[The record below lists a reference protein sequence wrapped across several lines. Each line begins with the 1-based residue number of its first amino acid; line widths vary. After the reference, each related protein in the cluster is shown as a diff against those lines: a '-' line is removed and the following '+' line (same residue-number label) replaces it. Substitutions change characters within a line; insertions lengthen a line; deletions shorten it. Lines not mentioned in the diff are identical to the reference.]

1 MAVAA
6 TARSVRVT
14 RSRRPSYWTAIGGA
28 AVLAALASLPYVV
41 YANVTDLLVNFII
54 LLTLATTWNL
64 LAGYA
69 GLVSV
74 GQQVYIG
81 VGAYTVL
88 VLSNDG
94 VSPFL
99 AIPFATVAAG
109 VAAIPVSLLVL
120 NLRGAY
126 FAIATWVVAEAVGLA
141 VLRVPS
147 LGGGTGA
154 TLGGLAGFDP
164 AVRDALTYWAALAV
178 GAVTL
183 IGCYL
188 LLRSRFGLDL
198 TAIRDNEIGARS
210 VGVRILSAKRIVY
223 IVAAA
228 GAGAAGALLIV
239 SQLNVQAASIFSVE
253 WSAYMIFVAL
263 IGGVGTVEGPILGTI
278 IFFVLQQSLADRGAW
293 YLIIV
298 GAIAVAMAMW
308 VPRGLWGLVDDRF
321 HVRLFPVGYWLH
333 GAPTEPTKPPET

>member
-1 MAVAA
+1 MAPPA
-6 TARSVRVT
+6 VRVT
-14 RSRRPSYWTAIGGA
+14 RSRRPAYWAAIVGA
-28 AVLAALASLPYVV
+28 AVLAVLASLPYVV

-74 GQQVYIG
+74 GQQAYIG

-88 VLSNDG
+88 VLSGDG
-94 VSPFL
+94 LSPFV
-99 AIPFATVAAG
+99 AIPLAAVAAG
-109 VAAIPVSLLVL
+109 LAAIPVSLLVL
-120 NLRGAY
+120 RLRGAY
-126 FAIATWVVAEAVGLA
+126 FAIATWVVAEALGLA

-154 TLGGLAGFDP
+154 TLEGLAGFDP
-164 AVRDALTYWAALAV
+164 AVREALTYWAALAV
-178 GAVTL
+178 GAVTV

-223 IVAAA
+223 VVAGAA
-228 GAGAAGALLIV
+228 AGAAGALLIV
-239 SQLNVQAASIFSVE
+239 SQLNVQAASIFSVQ

-263 IGGVGTVEGPILGTI
+263 IGGVGTIEGPILGTV
-278 IFFVLQQSLADRGAW
+278 IFFALQQSLADRGAW

-298 GAIAVAMAMW
+298 GTIAVVMAMW
-308 VPRGLWGLVDDRF
+308 VPRGLWGLIDDRF
-321 HVRLFPVGYWLH
+321 HVRIFAVGYWLH
-333 GAPTEPTKPPET
+333 DPRREPAKAPES